1 MCNTQ
6 FRNNRKRNKG
16 SFLKADNDALLEIII
31 IFLHSQDACLRFQI
45 FLLVRHLTNI
55 ARHSLLMDNTL
66 KKITQHV
73 LVRCSVIVSNHN
85 VKLAGHFPSLVGQC
99 LMTNCYFQHC

>member
-6 FRNNRKRNKG
+6 FRNNGKRNKG

-31 IFLHSQDACLRFQI
+31 IFLHSQDICPRFQI

-55 ARHSLLMDNTL
+55 AGHSLLMDNTL

-73 LVRCSVIVSNHN
+73 LV
-85 VKLAGHFPSLVGQC
+85 
-99 LMTNCYFQHC
+99 